1 MEEEWGPTPDVNQR
15 RATENSECAATI
27 ADSVVDFSPTRHP
40 GEVRAMDLKEAGMD
54 QQVASL
60 DDSYKD
66 AVSHV
71 LMSDPSSSITGVA
84 PAHYLNSMATAT
96 TSSAKPV
103 DRASQVQ
110 YIAMLES
117 ENLEL
122 NEKALLLERQ
132 LGDADRR
139 CQSLQ
144 GKNKD
149 LSTQLRE
156 EITRGEDYAKGLSA
170 SMLQVKAESQKQTTQ
185 ETGAIR
191 QELEL
196 ALQKRMELENAFH
209 VQNRT
214 IAELSGDNLK
224 LEEDMKEME
233 TRIKSFQRN
242 SERTEALENELQ
254 QSTKRAQEL
263 EAMLTKSEAEIKR
276 VQGDHD
282 ILLRD
287 SELSTTNMLSQSKQV
302 ELVEAS
308 YTKSIQEMKKQM
320 AELEMREK
328 KLREE
333 TSQKDG
339 ALGAMSHDRLQAV
352 HDLVLQEDYN
362 NKLKETC
369 DSLSFQLREV
379 KEWKD
384 KAAMEWAVKTKQW
397 LDVNQEAQETIASLK
412 SMAEDESKRAS
423 SLEIEVATLKT
434 NLSHAQQADE
444 RLKEELGASRSSLN
458 DSKAKLAEVRNQLHL
473 EKRKSTELEGVRDV
487 LKQQIKRCDTQISD
501 FQATR
506 DQVDRFVQSQSKSL
520 DALTAEH
527 KLLNDSRSALQ
538 DELQAA
544 TSVRK
549 SMLME
554 IDLVKKKLL
563 EAQKHAADAK
573 TSNDIMESKMR
584 ALEQAN
590 AVLTA
595 ENIELKYVR
604 KRVVDME
611 AENMTL
617 QEAKGRL
624 LSELSLSET
633 KAESVETSLKAL
645 EGEYNSL
652 RELVKPQTETMEQMA
667 VELKRALDR
676 EQQVRTELVSVQA
689 KFHHLTGLGARRS
702 YELPRHTNYSNS
714 SDNF

>member
-1 MEEEWGPTPDVNQR
+1 
-15 RATENSECAATI
+15 
-27 ADSVVDFSPTRHP
+27 
-40 GEVRAMDLKEAGMD
+40 MD
-54 QQVASL
+54 QRVATL
-60 DDSYKD
+60 DDSYED

-84 PAHYLNSMATAT
+84 RSHNLDSMATVT
-96 TSSAKPV
+96 TSSAKPI

-122 NEKALLLERQ
+122 NEKALLLEQQ

-139 CQSLQ
+139 FQSLQ

-149 LSTQLRE
+149 LSAQLRE
-156 EITRGEDYAKGLSA
+156 EISRGEDHAKGLSA
-170 SMLQVKAESQKQTTQ
+170 SMLQVKVESQKQTTQ
-185 ETGAIR
+185 EIGAIR

-233 TRIKSFQRN
+233 TRVKSFQQN

-254 QSTKRAQEL
+254 QSTNRAQQL
-263 EAMLTKSEAEIKR
+263 EALLAKSQAEIKR

-287 SELSTTNMLSQSKQV
+287 SELSTANMLSQSKQV

-308 YTKSIQEMKKQM
+308 YSKSIQEMKEQM

-328 KLREE
+328 KLRDE
-333 TSQKDG
+333 TVQKDG

-397 LDVNQEAQETIASLK
+397 LDVNQEAQETIAALK
-412 SMAEDESKRAS
+412 CMAEDESKRAS

-444 RLKEELGASRSSLN
+444 RLKEELDASRSLLN
-458 DSKAKLAEVRNQLHL
+458 DSKAKLAEARTQLHL
-473 EKRKSTELEGVRDV
+473 EKRKSTELEGVRDA
-487 LKQQIKRCDTQISD
+487 LKQQIKRCDMQISD

-520 DALTAEH
+520 DALTTEH
-527 KLLNDSRSALQ
+527 KLLNESRSALQ

-573 TSNDIMESKMR
+573 NSNDIMEWKMK

-595 ENIELKYVR
+595 ENIELKYIR

-611 AENMTL
+611 AENLTL

-633 KAESVETSLKAL
+633 KAGSVETSLKAL
-645 EGEYNSL
+645 EGEYDRL

-702 YELPRHTNYSNS
+702 YELSRHANYSNS
-714 SDNF
+714 SGNF